1 MKFKKI
7 ASITINDAKWSIGY
21 GYPGKTDG
29 KTNDG
34 ICDYEKR
41 RITISRGSTRNLL
54 DVLAHEILHARFP
67 DLTEES
73 VNETA
78 GIIDEAYGAFS
89 KFQLARHGG

>member
-7 ASITINDAKWSIGY
+7 ASLTINGARWSIGY
-21 GYPGKTDG
+21 GNPGKNT
-29 KTNDG
+29 DG

-41 RITISRGSTRNLL
+41 RITISRGSTRNLV

-67 DLTEES
+67 DLNEES
-73 VNETA
+73 VNEAA

-89 KFQLARHGG
+89 QFQLARHGG

>member
-7 ASITINDAKWSIGY
+7 ASLNINGAKWSIGY
-21 GYPGKTDG
+21 GNPGKTDG
-29 KTNDG
+29 TTNDG

-41 RITISRGSTRNLL
+41 RITISRGSARSLL
-54 DVLAHEILHARFP
+54 NVISHEILHARFR

-73 VNETA
+73 VDEAA

-89 KFQLARHGG
+89 KFDLARYGG